1 MPQIFRSIAMYKT
14 RHLHKRLNQRGIP
27 EAVLEILSQYGI
39 SRGDKKFLDIKNCL
53 ELSDIFAHLKKIT
66 DKMAEKGGYTLVATE
81 EALITV
87 YRLDSYSKSKARN
100 K

>member
-1 MPQIFRSIAMYKT
+1 MYKT
-14 RHLHKRLNQRGIP
+14 RHLHKRLNQRGIT
-27 EAVLEILSQYGI
+27 EAVLKILLNYGLEYGEK
-39 SRGDKKFLDIKNCL
+39 RTLDKKNWL
-53 ELSDIFAHLKKIT
+53 ELSDIFAHLKKVT
-66 DKMAEKGGYTLVATE
+66 DKMAEKGGYTLVATK